1 MLSCILDDPLRV
13 GLDAA
18 TIRSSYAK
26 RGALAT
32 WEQFAIRAGRPL
44 EWMEGRLRG
53 LPQFPDELTL
63 IVVHVGYATMTRP
76 ADEADRERAREML
89 AAGVLRMYLEELDK
103 HEAAVEEAKAQ
114 LPAHLRGDR
123 RERQA
128 PPDDRYPPDH
138 GDRPDAPPPARVAP
152 IPAGGLRD
160 LFTGEERP
168 PIYNDEPPRDRPPQR
183 RLL

>member
-18 TIRSSYAK
+18 TIRSSYTK
-26 RGALAT
+26 RGALGT

-53 LPQFPDELTL
+53 MADWPDELTL

-76 ADEADRERAREML
+76 AGEADRERAREAL
-89 AAGVLRMYLEELDK
+89 AAAVLGMYVEELDK
-103 HEAAVEEAKAQ
+103 FEAELEATKAK

-168 PIYNDEPPRDRPPQR
+168 PVYPDEPAPTRPPQR
-183 RLL
+183 RLF

>member
-1 MLSCILDDPLRV
+1 MVILSCIFDDPLRV

-18 TIRSSYAK
+18 TIRASYAK

-53 LPQFPDELTL
+53 IAHYPDELTL

-76 ADEADRERAREML
+76 AEEADRVRAREAL
-89 AAGVLRMYLEELDK
+89 AAAVLRMYLEELDK
-103 HEAAVEEAKAQ
+103 FEAELEATKAQ

-123 RERQA
+123 RRREEPVDEPPADRQA
-128 PPDDRYPPDH
+128 
-138 GDRPDAPPPARVAP
+138 APPAPVAP

-168 PIYNDEPPRDRPPQR
+168 PVYNDEPPRDRPPQR